1 MENINRKRIILL
13 QIIIFNFIIFLF
25 FISIVIFKTLPEIN
39 LYEQSKNDLQKMR
52 QELNLIKNRGISYS
66 EFIDIMS
73 KYPIQDAYLEALI
86 KTISQDFYDKNVVN
100 KSNQSTYEDFIKNK
114 EVYLGKKAKESDV
127 SERQKSVQAIL
138 PEYTWTSLTENEQAL
153 TDFKFISYIESI
165 LYAFNLVSVDAIW
178 VSNVLAVDDYVTQ
191 EAKKMQQEINPKI
204 YYIPLS
210 LTLTWKKS
218 DIIDFFQFTENV
230 GSISIDGWKFSVLKD
245 DKINKNLSKK
255 NIEENYNIYE
265 NQIFDI
271 EGVTMAKYIDSDVSS
286 SKIDTQEFINFIKET
301 QWNEKFIIDLRL
313 RFYVKWMPDYQIKNF
328 IKTTLD
334 KYNTLKKESD
344 MLLSKAISFK
354 AETSTDII
362 TMNKLR
368 SVNFDLKL
376 MEPNIK
382 NLRNSYAKSGGDV
395 DAVYKESM
403 RINLIFE
410 SFESIL
416 NKNKQILDSLKNN
429 K

>member
-25 FISIVIFKTLPEIN
+25 FISIVIFKTLPEIS

-66 EFIDIMS
+66 DFIDIMS

-255 NIEENYNIYE
+255 DIEENYNIYE

-271 EGVTMAKYIDSDVSS
+271 EGVTMGKYIDSDVSS
-286 SKIDTQEFINFIKET
+286 SKIDTQEFIDFIKET
-301 QWNEKFIIDLRL
+301 QWNEKFVIDLRL

-328 IKTTLD
+328 IKITLD

-344 MLLSKAISFK
+344 MLLSKVISFK